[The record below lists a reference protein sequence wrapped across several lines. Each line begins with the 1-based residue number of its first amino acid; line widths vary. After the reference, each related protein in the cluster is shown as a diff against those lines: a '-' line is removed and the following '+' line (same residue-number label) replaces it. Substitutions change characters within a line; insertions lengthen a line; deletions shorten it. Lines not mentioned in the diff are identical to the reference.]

1 MAVKITAK
9 QQAFINGVLEGK
21 SQREAYKA
29 AYNCKRMSDKTI
41 DEEACRL
48 MSAPKVAARYAEL
61 MDKAASEAVATA
73 QEVLESL
80 TGIAMAGENEKTTDR
95 LKALELL
102 GKYHALF
109 TEKQVQ
115 EGNMKLEICM
125 SEELGAF
132 SE

>member
-9 QQAFINGVLEGK
+9 QQAFLNGVLEGK
-21 SQREAYKA
+21 SQRDAYRA

-61 MDKAASEAVATA
+61 MDKAASAAVATA
-73 QEVLESL
+73 QEVLENL
-80 TGIAMAGENEKTTDR
+80 TSIAMAADKEKTADR

-109 TEKQVQ
+109 TDKQVQ
-115 EGNMKLEICM
+115 EGDVKLQICM
-125 SEELGAF
+125 AGEVEEFAK
-132 SE
+132 